1 MKLEVVK
8 KGQGKQ
14 ARGLAYLLGGGL
26 VLFGAISLF
35 AFINRQ
41 GQFVWVSDVPVIG
54 QISLYNVVATASFAL
69 GLLILHLFLNRP
81 SFVDLLIDTELEM
94 RKVSW
99 PTKKEVQN
107 ATIIVVFVTVLLAVM
122 LYGFDWLLQLIFKLI
137 LGG

>member
-54 QISLYNVVATASFAL
+54 QISLYNVIATASFAL
-69 GLLILHLFLNRP
+69 GLLALHLFLNRP